1 MVRRKLLTSPRLRK
15 KKQKALFEKAAVLL
29 SLCVALF
36 FAVLYFFN
44 ADYIS
49 IKSIEVL
56 SADSNIDSVK
66 SIVEEELKRQKF
78 GMFPQNNFIFLSGD
92 NLTAAVQK
100 VFPEVLQIDAK
111 FNGINDLIVEV
122 KHKSTFAIWC
132 DEDEKLC
139 FDIDETGIAFK
150 DFEGNGSS
158 TPLVLVSN
166 DKPVLSQKITSDQR
180 FLKIGMFITAFQKG
194 GIDLVKL
201 EDGGSNLYAELKDG
215 TEIRMNFSDDPD
227 DVISRLSVILA
238 NERKME
244 VKTPLKYI
252 DLRFGNKVYL
262 KRE

>member
-122 KHKSTFAIWC
+122 KYKSTFAIWC

-180 FLKIGMFITAFQKG
+180 FLKIGMFITAFQKR
-194 GIDLVKL
+194 IKDWNYLFHLEWKL
-201 EDGGSNLYAELKDG
+201 LRVVALGQVIFVAVGL
-215 TEIRMNFSDDPD
+215 SDR
-227 DVISRLSVILA
+227 S
-238 NERKME
+238 
-244 VKTPLKYI
+244 
-252 DLRFGNKVYL
+252 LRNIMFLEAIWHTN
-262 KRE
+262 